1 VSTVRRKIEQAFKR
15 LEERPG
21 YVLRP
26 DQLHLALLL
35 SDLIEGETTGAFEAP
50 TGLGKSL
57 ASLIPAIAHGVVNK
71 TRVVISTYTNVL
83 AEQYWTRDLPLA
95 LSLFDEEDRLGFK
108 SQFLIGRQRYACLIS
123 LNEAGREMYE
133 QFTSMADQGT
143 ESEFS
148 QIFRKG
154 AFRMWQTVATPPVCP
169 GRQCPQYD
177 ACYYYRARRQ
187 AERATLVITNHSVVI
202 QDAVLAKTS
211 TDDKGLLGDFDFLL
225 IDEAHDLYTAAAGGL
240 EFEMSDS
247 KLNMVSGI
255 VTKLEETL
263 LPAAGPMGDGHA
275 WVKGCEQLRQKLE
288 FLKTELNT
296 YSLHADR
303 PGIVMASPAEVWDHP
318 AVKARHSEGGA
329 DTSRRIANDASSHID
344 TFLNGTHRLIAKWS
358 EEGGVK
364 ESLDTAHNYLMYL
377 SSYSQGCKYLFEPTG
392 VAVSYIGLNGQNSQL
407 KQDLIDL
414 AAPLDDLLWQRR
426 PWACLSATLALDGTF
441 DHFKRVTG
449 AAPKFE
455 EILPSPFDFATQ
467 AAVYVPKLNSIPDP
481 SIARKQGIEDA
492 YHRAV
497 ATELSKIIRALEGR
511 TLALFHSRKEM
522 EAVRMYMDLPDDL
535 SILMQTRSGAGAVG
549 QKFITNIQSSL
560 FALRSFWTGFDAPG
574 ETLSCVALVR
584 VPFEVPID
592 PTPIARMAWLQSQG
606 QDPFATHT
614 LPAAKMMMRQGAGRL
629 IRRAEDRGIIALLDP
644 RLKTKRYGEE
654 ILANLPSEM
663 RHFEDIDEAV
673 GWVGLGSLI
682 EFTPP
687 VAAMHLA
694 REEEGS
700 DRSTHAAS
708 NSSG

>member
-1 VSTVRRKIEQAFKR
+1 MSTARQLIERAFKR

-21 YVLRP
+21 YVHRQ
-26 DQLHLALLL
+26 DQIHLALLI
-35 SDLIEGETTGAFEAP
+35 SDLIEGSTTGAFEAP

-57 ASLIPAIAHGVVNK
+57 ASLIPAIAHGVTNK
-71 TRVVISTYTNVL
+71 TRVVVSTYTNVL
-83 AEQYWTRDLPLA
+83 AEQYWRQDLPLA
-95 LSLFDEEDRLGFK
+95 LSLFDEEDRLAFK
-108 SQFLIGRQRYACLIS
+108 SQFLIGRQRYACLVA
-123 LNEAGREMYE
+123 LKDAGREMYD
-133 QFTSMADQGT
+133 QFTSMTDLGT
-143 ESEFS
+143 ESDFT
-148 QIFRKG
+148 QIFKKG

-177 ACYYYRARRQ
+177 LCYYYRARRV

-211 TDDKGLLGDFDFLL
+211 SDDKGLLGDFDFLL
-225 IDEAHDLYTAAAGGL
+225 IDEAHDLYSAAASGL

-247 KLNMVSGI
+247 KLNMLAGV

-263 LPAAGPMGDGHA
+263 LPAAGPMGDGHQ

-288 FLKTELNT
+288 HLKTELNT
-296 YSLHADR
+296 YSLHSDR

-329 DTSRRIANDASSHID
+329 DTSRRIAHDASTNIEG
-344 TFLNGTHRLIAKWS
+344 FLNMSHRLIAKWS

-377 SSYSQGCKYLFEPTG
+377 STYAQGCKYLFEPQG
-392 VAVSYIGLNGQNSQL
+392 VAVSYIGMSGTASQIR
-407 KQDLIDL
+407 QDPIDL
-414 AAPLDDLLWQRR
+414 AAPLDDLLWQRK
-426 PWACLSATLALDGTF
+426 PYVCLSATLALDGAF
-441 DHFKRVTG
+441 DHFKRTTG
-449 AAPKFE
+449 ANPIFE
-455 EILPSPFDFATQ
+455 EILPSPFDFGTQ
-467 AAVYVPKLNSIPDP
+467 AAVYVPKLGAIPDP

-497 ATELSKIIRALEGR
+497 ATELSKIIRALDGR

-522 EAVRMYMDLPDDL
+522 EAVRLYMDVPEDLP
-535 SILMQTRSGAGAVG
+535 IFMQTRSGAGTVG
-549 QKFITNIQSSL
+549 QKFIGDIHSSL

-654 ILANLPSEM
+654 ILNNLPPEM
-663 RHFEDIDEAV
+663 RHFEDIDDAV
-673 GWVGLGSLI
+673 GWVGLG
-682 EFTPP
+682 
-687 VAAMHLA
+687 LA
-694 REEEGS
+694 LPLP
-700 DRSTHAAS
+700 
-708 NSSG
+708 